1 MRDRVHHAH
10 SGRNGGYGSIAAV
23 PAGRPTRLTVCC
35 TLKPEA
41 QILAPAKAPRPK
53 SDVRSTKDLDR
64 RPLHFVGAVD
74 VSLGCSEVLVAGEFH
89 DDLRADTAV
98 RERADEKMA
107 TAVA

>member
-10 SGRNGGYGSIAAV
+10 AGRNGGYGSIAAV

-64 RPLHFVGAVD
+64 RPLHFVVDLD
-74 VSLGCSEVLVAGEFH
+74 VSLRGAEVLVARKLH
-89 DDLRADTAV
+89 DHFGRKDLYSS
-98 RERADEKMA
+98 KC
-107 TAVA
+107 